1 MEVSHEVSQFLA
13 MYGPSH
19 RRHLWVTSPQSWRT
33 RSAITP
39 DSFHTRPSLH
49 NEGHIRPRRR
59 AHIMATILL
68 TIDQVASRM
77 QISRTSVYR
86 LIATGQLDVVKIMG
100 STRISEHALEDT
112 IAHHTSFGTAVSR

>member
-13 MYGPSH
+13 VCDH
-19 RRHLWVTSPQSWRT
+19 RVTRVTTFSTRHPNSAWRT
-33 RSAITP
+33 LGYSNFAQHVSPHRM
-39 DSFHTRPSLH
+39 
-49 NEGHIRPRRR
+49 RR